1 MADLAVKRRQV
12 ELPGTR
18 FSLSPS
24 PPISLPGTRLSTVDS
39 TQTETETQSQ
49 TSSSSLPGS
58 SANPS
63 STVAST
69 PSPSLTMTTLPGTR
83 ISLSDTSSPSGTS
96 TPAQSFTF
104 ATIPYPTACT
114 SATFDWTYTGPQE
127 TFELAVSSSITPH
140 TDSTPSRKRQG
151 QTFQL
156 PIAWHVDATAQTW
169 TWPIVTVPAGWYVL
183 AAIGDDWVA
192 TSPQFF
198 VTNGTDT
205 SCLSATSTSSSA
217 AATSTGTSTGMTS
230 TTSAIPSHTVLPVT
244 GATSSTSRA
253 GAIAGGVIGGVVL
266 IAAAIAAYIY
276 FGLCR
281 RTPTRSRRRAMDGR
295 TPAQLG
301 KWGGLSSLD
310 SGMDAPVAAARP
322 GLVMAIPSKKRGKT
336 ESTGAILTPL
346 SSTAHGH
353 SGAARGI
360 SDEDVATLA
369 EEKGVPHTKGREYI
383 ETVQPLAYSNRR
395 RSSASTS
402 GAGLS
407 PIASVAEPLSSAG
420 SNARSRTRSSSQSH
434 RAMALAKLDGEDP
447 VAAPSPRTRSP
458 TVPRRSIDGAPM
470 AMPASLPYDVSPMN
484 RSSSGGGPGAGAR
497 RAARKPVPQLD
508 SSELSMPPT
517 PTSAGASVSRGQSVA
532 STVTYTSTSPLTS
545 AHQMYRHESQ
555 SSGTLRASAS
565 GPVRQHSREDLEA
578 AGMELPN
585 LNHKSSF
592 GDRPVHYLIPDMPP
606 PPRR

>member
-1 MADLAVKRRQV
+1 
-12 ELPGTR
+12 
-18 FSLSPS
+18 
-24 PPISLPGTRLSTVDS
+24 
-39 TQTETETQSQ
+39 
-49 TSSSSLPGS
+49 
-58 SANPS
+58 
-63 STVAST
+63 
-69 PSPSLTMTTLPGTR
+69 TMTTSAPT
-83 ISLSDTSSPSGTS
+83 GTS
-96 TPAQSFTF
+96 MPLQSFVF
-104 ATIPYPTACT
+104 ATIPYATACGP
-114 SATFDWTYTGPQE
+114 ATFNWTYIGPQE
-127 TFELAVSSSITPH
+127 TFELAVASSITPH
-140 TDSTPSRKRQG
+140 TDLPSPAKRQG
-151 QTFQL
+151 QTNEL
-156 PIAWHVDATAQTW
+156 PIAWHVDATSQTW
-169 TWPIVTVPAGWYVL
+169 TWPTVTIPAGWYVL

-205 SCLSATSTSSSA
+205 SCLSTPSSSSSADTSTVASTGTGTSTSS
-217 AATSTGTSTGMTS
+217 TSS
-230 TTSAIPSHTVLPVT
+230 TTSSNTVLPVT
-244 GATSSTSRA
+244 AATSKTSRA
-253 GAIAGGVIGGVVL
+253 GAIAGGVVGGVVL

-281 RTPTRSRRRAMDGR
+281 RAPTRSRRRAMGNHTR
-295 TPAQLG
+295 AQLG

-353 SGAARGI
+353 SGAVRGT

-369 EEKGVPHTKGREYI
+369 EEKGVPYTKGHEYI
-383 ETVQPLAYSNRR
+383 ETVQPLAYANRR

-402 GAGLS
+402 GGGLS
-407 PIASVAEPLSSAG
+407 PIVSVGEPLSSAG

-434 RAMALAKLDGEDP
+434 RAMALAKLDGDDP

-458 TVPRRSIDGAPM
+458 AVPRRSDDAPPM
-470 AMPASLPYDVSPMN
+470 AMPASPPYDVSPMN
-484 RSSSGGGPGAGAR
+484 RSSSGGGPGAGVR

-508 SSELSMPPT
+508 ADLSMPPT

-532 STVTYTSTSPLTS
+532 STVTYASTSPLIS
-545 AHQMYRHESQ
+545 ASTHPMYRNESQ
-555 SSGTLRASAS
+555 SSGTLRAPPS

-578 AGMELPN
+578 AGMELPD

-606 PPRR
+606 PP